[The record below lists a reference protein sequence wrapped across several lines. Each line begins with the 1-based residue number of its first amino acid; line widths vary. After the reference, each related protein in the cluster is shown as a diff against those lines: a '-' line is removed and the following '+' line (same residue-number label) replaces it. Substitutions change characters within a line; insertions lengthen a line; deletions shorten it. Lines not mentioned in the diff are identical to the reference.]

1 MEKCVLLLSFLV
13 VIGGYMFL
21 NSYTSQGAGSFFNHR
36 YMDNLFL
43 NRMNSRQGIVMKKQN
58 IIFDISIGSLHF
70 FKFF

>member
-21 NSYTSQGAGSFFNHR
+21 NSYTSQGAGSFFNNR

-43 NRMNSRQGIVMKKQN
+43 NRMNSRQGIVMKKKN